1 MARRVVAHPTAGPAT
16 ATVSRSAAAW
26 LAVAPALACPRA
38 IVPTANAVTAPS
50 RTAGPA
56 TACDVPQA
64 IAAGGTAA
72 ASRLRVAPL
81 ASSRVSGPVRM
92 SIARIG
98 AGTVPA
104 ARAASIPVPESHT
117 VAASTTAATAPATDE
132 TAAFSGIATKSLAG
146 AQRGIRK
153 RCHTEDTESQ
163 AVPSQYRAEKVRGRW
178 IWFIAY
184 DERDL
189 TGEFS
194 TIAGKGLARYTQ
206 FTRPL
211 SRKGRIKLR
220 NAGRPDALGLRA
232 PYFDSQEQL
241 RDRLFSIGED
251 PPEQLSPQVWGDE

>member
-1 MARRVVAHPTAGPAT
+1 MRTTGL
-16 ATVSRSAAAW
+16 RSAFAVSAGVGLVAGLIAA
-26 LAVAPALACPRA
+26 APSGGAAPA
-38 IVPTANAVTAPS
+38 I
-50 RTAGPA
+50 
-56 TACDVPQA
+56 
-64 IAAGGTAA
+64 
-72 ASRLRVAPL
+72 
-81 ASSRVSGPVRM
+81 
-92 SIARIG
+92 
-98 AGTVPA
+98 
-104 ARAASIPVPESHT
+104 
-117 VAASTTAATAPATDE
+117 DE
-132 TAAFSGIATKSLAG
+132 TAAFSAIATKSLAG

-232 PYFDSQEQL
+232 PYFDSQDQL

-251 PPEQLSPQVWGDE
+251 PPEQLSPQVWGDAWSRWAVQRGVIVEYWSAEIPRESWGCTFIYADTKVPALGSDDRYLSQRWQNRHEFLPGKKLPLDEWQYHGRMR